1 MPVIT
6 PAFPAMCATHSI
18 TPSTKRIMMEEFLR
32 ADGIVRDVFAGKKT
46 WAALFD
52 RTSFFTSDHK
62 NYLSVVAASRSKEDN
77 LTFNG
82 LVKSKVRLLVQG
94 IDEGQTGIELAR
106 PFTEGFE
113 RVHRCKNEDQITEV
127 SKNSINY
134 MIPEAKVPD
143 AIAAGDHLVYTT
155 TFYIGIRLPEGTC
168 PFAIL
173 ARICTYTSSRESET
187 RHILSDEPVQ
197 IQGYRIRSI
206 Q

>member
-18 TPSTKRIMMEEFLR
+18 TPSTKQIMMEEFLR
-32 ADGIVRDVFAGKKT
+32 ADGIVRDVFAGKKS
-46 WAALFD
+46 WGALFD
-52 RTSFFTSDHK
+52 RTSFFTTDHK

-113 RVHRCKNEDQITEV
+113 RIHRCKTEDQVTEV
-127 SKNSINY
+127 SKNSVDY
-134 MIPEAKVPD
+134 MIPESEVPD

-155 TFYIGIRLPEGTC
+155 TFYIGIRLPEGSC
-168 PFAIL
+168 LHLRFCENL
-173 ARICTYTSSRESET
+173 
-187 RHILSDEPVQ
+187 H
-197 IQGYRIRSI
+197 
-206 Q
+206 